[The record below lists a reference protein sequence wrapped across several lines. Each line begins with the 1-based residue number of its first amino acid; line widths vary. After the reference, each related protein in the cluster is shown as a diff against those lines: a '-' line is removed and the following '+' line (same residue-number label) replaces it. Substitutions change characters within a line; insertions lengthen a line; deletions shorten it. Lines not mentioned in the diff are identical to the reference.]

1 MLETL
6 KNAIFG
12 DPKEKQRKEL
22 EKIIKAKLEPVAA
35 YLVINGTLWE
45 YDYDSP
51 YKRTLKD
58 DFKALVFKMGTSWVL
73 EIRNQ
78 YGSFVCS
85 DIVHNGEEIEK
96 IIEKYI

>member
-1 MLETL
+1 MIDNL
-6 KNAIFG
+6 KKAIFG

-22 EKIIKAKLEPVAA
+22 EQIIKAKLEPVEA

-45 YDYDSP
+45 HEFQRP

-58 DFKALVFKMGTSWVL
+58 DCKAFVFKMGTTWVL

-78 YGSFVCS
+78 YGNSVCS
-85 DIVHNGEEIEK
+85 DIVHNGDDIGKTIEK
-96 IIEKYI
+96 FI

>member
-12 DPKEKQRKEL
+12 DTKEKQKREL
-22 EKIIKAKLEPVAA
+22 EKIIKAKLEPVEA
-35 YLVINGTLWE
+35 YLVINGNLWE
-45 YDYDSP
+45 HEFQRP

-58 DFKALVFKMGTSWVL
+58 DCKALVFKMGTSWVL

-78 YGSFVCS
+78 YCNSVCS

-96 IIEKYI
+96 MLEKYI

>member
-12 DPKEKQRKEL
+12 DPKEKQKREL
-22 EKIIKAKLEPVAA
+22 EQIIKAKLEPVEA
-35 YLVINGTLWE
+35 YLVLNGNLWE
-45 YDYDSP
+45 HEFQRP
-51 YKRTLKD
+51 YKRTLNENY
-58 DFKALVFKMGTSWVL
+58 KALVFKMGTSWVL

-78 YGSFVCS
+78 YGNSVCS

-96 IIEKYI
+96 IIQKYI

>member
-22 EKIIKAKLEPVAA
+22 EKIIKAKLEPVEA

-45 YDYDSP
+45 HDYNSP

-58 DFKALVFKMGTSWVL
+58 DFKALVF
-73 EIRNQ
+73 
-78 YGSFVCS
+78 
-85 DIVHNGEEIEK
+85 
-96 IIEKYI
+96 